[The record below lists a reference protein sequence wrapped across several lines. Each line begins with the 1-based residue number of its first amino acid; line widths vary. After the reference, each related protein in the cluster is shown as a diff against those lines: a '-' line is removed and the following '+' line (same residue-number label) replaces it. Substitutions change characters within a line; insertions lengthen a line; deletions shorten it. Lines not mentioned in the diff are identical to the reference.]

1 MKRMG
6 ITFSACCLVLVAC
19 GTPAPSDT
27 TTASFPVPPATTS
40 AGIPIRAL
48 PVERAS
54 AIRIVD
60 VDGGVAVGWAE
71 FAADPGV
78 ARRAIAISIEDG
90 ELLDLGT
97 VDLTRAEADHITGTT
112 VTGSLVHDDG
122 KLGMFV
128 VDLASGSEGRPEP
141 GEALAPDSFEGPATA
156 LRTVGVDGDELVFAV
171 AGGPDESWRSFAAGL
186 TQATVRD
193 LGASGGGDSTAL
205 ITLADGR
212 AVGWSGAADAFHPVV
227 LDLATG
233 AFTDVDLEPGDD
245 LGMLMD
251 ADDGWAVG
259 WSYRR
264 EGGEDTSIA
273 WNLATGE
280 RRVIGKGL
288 ITATGGGWVIGV
300 SQDGN
305 FSATQ
310 ITSGRTVDLGRMPL
324 ETNLEPMAF
333 DGRWL
338 VGNFS
343 GPGRG
348 TVPVA
353 LDLEAALR

>member
-1 MKRMG
+1 MKRSG
-6 ITFSACCLVLVAC
+6 ITWVACCLVLVAC
-19 GTPAPSDT
+19 AAPRPNDDT
-27 TTASFPVPPATTS
+27 MEPLPVPPAATS
-40 AGIPIRAL
+40 AGVPIRAL
-48 PVERAS
+48 PVEGAS

-60 VDGGVAVGWAE
+60 VDEGIAVGWAE
-71 FAADPGV
+71 LPANIGV
-78 ARRAIAISIEDG
+78 VRQAIAISIEDG
-90 ELLDLGT
+90 ALLDLGT
-97 VDLTRAEADHITGTT
+97 ADVTRSEADHITGTK
-112 VTGSLVHDDG
+112 VTGSLVRDDG
-122 KLGMFV
+122 TLGMFV
-128 VDLASGSEGRPEP
+128 VDLASGSQGRPDP
-141 GEALAPDSFEGPATA
+141 GQALTPASFSGPAAGLVTIG
-156 LRTVGVDGDELVFAV
+156 LNGDELIFSVT
-171 AGGPDESWRSFAAGL
+171 GEPGESWRSFAAGL
-186 TQATVRD
+186 TEATVRD
-193 LGASGGGDSTAL
+193 LGTSGGDSTAL
-205 ITLADGR
+205 IAIADGR

-233 AFTDVDLEPGDD
+233 TFTDVALEPGDD

-259 WSYRR
+259 WSYGS

-288 ITATGGGWVIGV
+288 VTATGGGWVVGV
-300 SQDGN
+300 GPDGT
-305 FSATQ
+305 FSATE
-310 ITSGRTVDLGRMPL
+310 IATGRVVDLGRMPV

-338 VGNFS
+338 VGNFA

-348 TVPVA
+348 TIPVA